1 MSDEDISSGLA
12 TAFQK
17 ASIVGEVAMDPE
29 VRLDH
34 IEGLDSVSRVRLM
47 MCVEEQFAI
56 RITPRENSKAR
67 TIGDLMTLVR
77 SKRGSR

>member
-1 MSDEDISSGLA
+1 MSDDDIAAGLA
-12 TAFQK
+12 QAFKK
-17 ASIVGEVAMDPE
+17 ASILGDVEMNAD

-47 MCVEEQFAI
+47 MCIEEHFAI

-67 TIGDLMTLVR
+67 TVGDLMTLIQA
-77 SKRGSR
+77 KRGVT